1 MSSKVE
7 SFNKDIDEVDA
18 IRGQN
23 KEECRDI
30 NINAVKT

>member
-1 MSSKVE
+1 MPSNVE

-18 IRGQN
+18 TRGQN
-23 KEECRDI
+23 KEECRGT